1 MTSSTATAPRRARSP
16 AKPGISNATK
26 SKRSR
31 AAVRRR
37 ELERIVGPMVRRLV
51 AQEIEDQI
59 DRAAARAALAE
70 GGEPVPIEEVFRRLG
85 W

>member
-16 AKPGISNATK
+16 AKPAISNATK

-51 AQEIEDQI
+51 AQEIEDRI
-59 DRAAARAALAE
+59 DVAAARAALDE
-70 GGEPVPIEEVFRRLG
+70 PGESIPWEVVKARLG
-85 W
+85 L

>member
-16 AKPGISNATK
+16 AKPAISNATK

-51 AQEIEDQI
+51 AQEIEDRI